1 MFGFKSMVKSQTAVI
16 FSTQHCSVGFEKVLK
31 AELSRWLQ
39 KAILTRWLHTMS
51 PSPSLTKLIAAR
63 LLIAKSTAKSKKNKA
78 KKADA
83 TTTPPTAK
91 TGRKGKENVIVPALK
106 DFPVH

>member
-1 MFGFKSMVKSQTAVI
+1 MFGFKSMVKPQTAVT
-16 FSTQHCSVGFEKVLK
+16 FSTRHRSAGFEKVLK
-31 AELSRWLQ
+31 ADGCERQFLGGRVL
-39 KAILTRWLHTMS
+39 RH
-51 PSPSLTKLIAAR
+51 PTKLIAAR

-83 TTTPPTAK
+83 TTTPPAAK
-91 TGRKGKENVIVPALK
+91 TGRKGKENAVVPALK